1 MADVSTRARLAYF
14 VRTAIGSMVR
24 SPFVHVI
31 AVASL
36 ALSLVGFGLA
46 RIANSQLDALVASLG
61 GEVEFTVYL
70 SPDAPDDK
78 VGELE
83 KALLTRT
90 GGSLERISPAVAL
103 GRLSAQL
110 GEQGRA
116 LSELG
121 DNPLPWSL
129 ELKLPA
135 GSRDAA
141 SLKELADRTRSLPF
155 VTGVDYGEEAL
166 ERLSVIARAL
176 RLAAIIVFALVFLTA
191 IIVVSATLQ
200 LAIFARREE
209 IEIQKL
215 VGGTDRFVRM
225 PFLIEG
231 ALQGTLAGLV
241 ALGAVFGVIRWLETN
256 GGDLVGFLMLEGHF
270 VVPWARL
277 AGEQLGLGVLLGL
290 TGSFI
295 AVRRF
300 LRV

>member
-1 MADVSTRARLAYF
+1 MSTRARLAYF
-14 VRTAIGSMVR
+14 VRTALGSMVR

-46 RIANSQLDALVASLG
+46 RIANDQLDALVASLG

-70 SPDAPDDK
+70 TTDAPEDK
-78 VGELE
+78 VDELE
-83 KALLTRT
+83 KALLSRT
-90 GGSLERISPAVAL
+90 GGTLTRISPAVAL
-103 GRLSAQL
+103 GRLAAQL
-110 GEQGRA
+110 GEQGKA

-135 GSRDAA
+135 GARDAA
-141 SLKELADRTRSLPF
+141 SLKQLAEKTRSLPF
-155 VTGVDYGEEAL
+155 VQGVDYGEEAL

-231 ALQGTLAGLV
+231 ALQGTVAGLV
-241 ALGAVFGVIRWLETN
+241 SLGTVFVLVRYLERE
-256 GGDLVGFLMLEGHF
+256 GGDFVGFLMLEGRF
-270 VVPWARL
+270 IVSWGRL
-277 AGEQLGLGVLLGL
+277 AGEQLGLGVALGL
-290 TGSFI
+290 IGSFI

>member
-1 MADVSTRARLAYF
+1 MSTTARLAYF
-14 VRTAIGSMVR
+14 GRTAIGSMVR

-31 AVASL
+31 AIAAL
-36 ALSLVGFGLA
+36 GLSLVGFGLA
-46 RIANSQLDALVASLG
+46 RIAASQLDALLASLG

-70 SPDAPDDK
+70 APDAPPDDVEK
-78 VGELE
+78 LE
-83 KALLTRT
+83 QALVNRT
-90 GGSLERISPAVAL
+90 QGTLSRISPATAL
-103 GRLSAQL
+103 GRLAAQL
-110 GEQGRA
+110 GEQGKS
-116 LSELG
+116 LTELG

-129 ELKLPA
+129 ELKLPPH
-135 GSRDAA
+135 SRDPTALK
-141 SLKELADRTRSLPF
+141 SLAEKTRALPF

-166 ERLSVIARAL
+166 ERLGVISRAL
-176 RLAAIIVFALVFLTA
+176 RLAGLIAFVLVFLTTV
-191 IIVVSATLQ
+191 IVVSATLQ

-231 ALQGTLAGLV
+231 ALQGVLSGALAL
-241 ALGAVFGVIRWLETN
+241 AAVYGVVRWVEKD
-256 GGDLVGFLMLEGHF
+256 GGDLVGFLMLDGRF
-270 VVPWARL
+270 VVAWGRMAL
-277 AGEQLGLGVLLGL
+277 EQLGLGVTLGL